1 MDLKIIKQK
10 LNNKAELIFSKLGM
24 KYEVFG
30 DNIYSTCPVHESSD
44 NPRAFSFSIEK
55 GIWKCW
61 TRDCQ
66 HQYRN
71 DIFGLIR
78 GALSTKTGEDVG
90 FGEAL
95 KWACNIIDVKN
106 TQKTSNTNNEI
117 NHSEDF
123 LSMVSMLKDEYVSK
137 KNTSITMEPNLKC
150 PSPYFLSRG
159 FSAEALTYFGVG
171 DCVNNTSKMYDR
183 AVIPIHD
190 DAGESLVALTGR
202 AIKDY
207 KSPKFLIYPKGFNK
221 SDFFYNY
228 HRAITRV
235 NETNTLFLVEGQGDV
250 WKLYEAG
257 ITNVMGLFGK
267 TISKEQEIKLSKM
280 PLTHIVILTDNDQAG
295 RESKI
300 QIQRQLNRSYKLSF
314 PKLFTKD
321 IGEMSVEQIK
331 QKILPQIKG
340 ACL

>member
-10 LNNKAELIFSKLGM
+10 LNNKAELVFSKLDM

-30 DNIYSTCPVHESSD
+30 DNIYSTCPIHESSD

-78 GALSTKTGEDVG
+78 GALSSKTGEDVG

-95 KWACNIIDVKN
+95 KWACKLINVKN
-106 TQKTSNTNNEI
+106 TNITNTTNSEI
-117 NHSEDF
+117 SHSEDF
-123 LSMVSMLKDEYVSK
+123 LSMVSILKDEYVAK
-137 KNTSITMEPNLKC
+137 KNTSIIIEPNLKY
-150 PSPYFLSRG
+150 PSAYFLSRG
-159 FSAEALTYFGVG
+159 FTAETLMHFSVG

-183 AVIPIHD
+183 AVIPIHND
-190 DAGESLVALTGR
+190 VGDGLVALIGR
-202 AIKDY
+202 TIKDY
-207 KSPKFLIYPKGFNK
+207 KSPKFLIHPKGFNK

-228 HRAITRV
+228 HRAIQRV
-235 NETNTLFLVEGQGDV
+235 NETQTLFLVEGQGDV

-257 ITNVMGLFGK
+257 ITNAMGLFGK
-267 TISKEQEIKLSKM
+267 VISKEQEVKLNKM
-280 PLTHIVILTDNDQAG
+280 PLTHIVVLTDNDQAG

-314 PKLFTKD
+314 PKLSTKD
-321 IGEMSVEQIK
+321 IGEMSIEQIK

-340 ACL
+340 MCL